1 MPVRVIVLLVLALA
15 GTSDPPIQYPP
26 WFQEALQLGRTHDDA
41 LFEAFNKGY
50 GLSPSGIIDSA
61 EVLTEFRRA
70 VLIVREHALQGDLTF
85 GPPDLAKALT
95 PYRDLVTFIVRVRLP
110 PSNTLMGPP
119 PYDLYVSTGPRTPPL
134 AAKPLKREPVYP
146 PGGAVGSPIVAVRL
160 EASFPNGVIVSAPDP
175 NLVVV
180 DEKAGVLW
188 QARIDLSRYR

>member
-1 MPVRVIVLLVLALA
+1 MPARAIALLVLALA
-15 GTSDPPIQYPP
+15 GTPEPPVQYPP

-61 EVLTEFRRA
+61 ELLTEFRRA
-70 VLIVREHALQGDLTF
+70 VLIVREHALQGDVTF

-119 PYDLYVSTGPRTPPL
+119 PTISTSVRTSHAAAGREAVEARAGVS
-134 AAKPLKREPVYP
+134 
-146 PGGAVGSPIVAVRL
+146 PGGAVGSQILAVRL
-160 EASFPNGVIVSAPDP
+160 EASFQTAS
-175 NLVVV
+175 
-180 DEKAGVLW
+180 
-188 QARIDLSRYR
+188 S